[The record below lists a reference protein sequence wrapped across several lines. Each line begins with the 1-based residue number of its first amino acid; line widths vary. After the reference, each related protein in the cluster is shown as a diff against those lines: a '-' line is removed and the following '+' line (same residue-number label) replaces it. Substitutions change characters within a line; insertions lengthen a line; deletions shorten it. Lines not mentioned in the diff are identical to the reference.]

1 MERKNILIGQR
12 QRVRKQNSEELVRWQ
27 FECHLIEHLRVKGK
41 SGNVF
46 KWHHFTGKRTC
57 GAYFIHIN
65 I

>member
-27 FECHLIEHLRVKGK
+27 FECHLIEHLLVKGK

-46 KWHHFTGKRTC
+46 KWHHFTG
-57 GAYFIHIN
+57 N
-65 I
+65 S